1 MVEQTIFEQMEHA
14 VLGQQFAF
22 DSVFEQIKWNQYG
35 LIPVITQ
42 AQQSKAVLMMAW
54 MNREALLETLITR
67 QVCYWSRSRQCLW
80 RKGES
85 SGHRQYLIE
94 ARLDCDGDSLLLVVN
109 QIGPACHTWR
119 PNCFYLGIT
128 TDQVTILTEP
138 ML

>member
-1 MVEQTIFEQMEHA
+1 MVEQTIFEQMEYA

-22 DSVFEQIKWNQYG
+22 DSVFEQIKWNQDG

-54 MNREALLETLITR
+54 VNREALLETLITR

-85 SGHRQYLIE
+85 SGHRQYLTE

-109 QIGPACHTWR
+109 QIGPACHTQR
-119 PNCFYLGIT
+119 PDCFYLGIT